1 MPLTVLPMVD
11 SVLYLGDTKLTAA
24 AAYLAGVMCAY
35 NIDFDYLP
43 SDEKFVPSLLSG
55 DCRAVI
61 LSDYPAQN
69 FSAEQL
75 DALVE
80 KAADGMGLLMIG
92 GWESFTG
99 FGGDYNDTTLS
110 EVLPVVMQDRPNAL
124 TNPNSSVLLLPH
136 RLSPRSQRSQYP
148 YKSPAS
154 SQDIPS
160 GSTPPLP

>member
-1 MPLTVLPMVD
+1 MVD

-75 DALVE
+75 DTLVE

-110 EVLPVVMQDRPNAL
+110 EVLP
-124 TNPNSSVLLLPH
+124 
-136 RLSPRSQRSQYP
+136 
-148 YKSPAS
+148 
-154 SQDIPS
+154 
-160 GSTPPLP
+160 